1 MTFPMEKMKNF
12 LLLVTLIVNLGDCRS
27 MVVEECE
34 AGDVCVRFC
43 CKNETACLSFDLHAL
58 ERAKNISGDYR
69 IVMGQPCE
77 NMYIEEPWE
86 FSAVSIGFK
95 IEIEDEIVEV
105 GMVVGIFSSHL
116 LRKT

>member
-12 LLLVTLIVNLGDCRS
+12 LLLVTLIVNLGNCRS

-34 AGDVCVRFC
+34 SGDVCVRFC

-69 IVMGQPCE
+69 IVMGKPCE

-86 FSAVSIGFK
+86 FSAVSFGFK
-95 IEIEDEIVEV
+95 IEIED
-105 GMVVGIFSSHL
+105 GKG
-116 LRKT
+116 